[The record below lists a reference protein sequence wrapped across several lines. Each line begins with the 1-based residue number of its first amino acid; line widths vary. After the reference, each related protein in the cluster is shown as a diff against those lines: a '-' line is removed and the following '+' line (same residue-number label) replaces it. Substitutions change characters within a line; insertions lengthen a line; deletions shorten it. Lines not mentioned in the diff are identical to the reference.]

1 MTEAAP
7 ALIAHVDET
16 TPVLPDGTMLY
27 GMAAVLTVVSDEP
40 AIATELGGL
49 LLPHQVFLHYYE
61 ETPTRRVAIAKAIA
75 ALPLT
80 GAIVVT
86 KMSAS
91 TAGQLQERARVRLL
105 SELLPRL
112 EHTERVS
119 RVVIESRAGADK
131 YDRRTRD
138 RLRRS
143 KHLSGGLHVDHLT
156 KRADCRLWLAD
167 FVAGA
172 YIGAE
177 LYAEAEAWE
186 VIGAAHMIEVI
197 TLP

>member
-1 MTEAAP
+1 
-7 ALIAHVDET
+7 
-16 TPVLPDGTMLY
+16 
-27 GMAAVLTVVSDEP
+27 
-40 AIATELGGL
+40 
-49 LLPHQVFLHYYE
+49 LHYYE
-61 ETPTRRVAIAKAIA
+61 ETPARRVAIAKAIA

-86 KMSAS
+86 RMSAS
-91 TAGQLQERARVRLL
+91 TAGHLQERARVRLL

-143 KHLSGGLHVDHLT
+143 KHLAGGLYVDHLT
-156 KRADCRLWLAD
+156 KRADRRLWLAD

-177 LYAEAEAWE
+177 LYAEAEPWE

-197 TLP
+197 TLL

>member
-1 MTEAAP
+1 VTEAEP
-7 ALIAHVDET
+7 VLIAHVDET
-16 TPVLPDGTMLY
+16 TPVLPDGTLLY
-27 GMAAVLTVVSDEP
+27 GLAAVLTAVSDES
-40 AIATELGGL
+40 AITAELGGL
-49 LLPHQVFLHYYE
+49 LLPHQAYLHYYD

-86 KMSAS
+86 KVTASA
-91 TAGQLQERARVRLL
+91 AGQLQERARVRLL

-119 RVVIESRAGADK
+119 RIVIESRAGADK

-143 KHLSGGLHVDHLT
+143 QHLTGGLHVDHLT

-167 FVAGA
+167 FVVGA

-177 LYAEAEAWE
+177 LYAEAEPWD

>member
-1 MTEAAP
+1 VTEAAP

-16 TPVLPDGTMLY
+16 TPVLPDGTLLY
-27 GMAAVLTVVSDEP
+27 GIAAVLTAVSDQS
-40 AIATELGGL
+40 AITAELRGL
-49 LLPHQVFLHYYE
+49 LLPHQSYLHYYE
-61 ETPTRRVAIAKAIA
+61 ETPARRVAIAKAIA
-75 ALPLT
+75 AMPMT

-86 KMSAS
+86 KMAASA
-91 TAGQLQERARVRLL
+91 AGQLQERVRVRLL
-105 SELLPRL
+105 SDLLPRL

-119 RVVIESRAGADK
+119 RVVIESRSGADK
-131 YDRRTRD
+131 HDRRTRD

-143 KHLSGGLHVDHLT
+143 QHLTGGLHVDHLT

-177 LYAEAEAWE
+177 LHAEPEPWE
-186 VIGAAHMIEVI
+186 VVGAAHMIEVI